1 MKLDKC
7 NIIYEAQNV
16 MTKKFIYTIK
26 EELLSDKDLLFVVKL
41 KGLSIVTV
49 FCFEVFFGKSSVM
62 FKTKNTQYKII
73 SFFDSL

>member
-1 MKLDKC
+1 MKLNKC

-49 FCFEVFFGKSSVM
+49 FCSSFFCKSSVM

>member
-1 MKLDKC
+1 MKLNKC

-49 FCFEVFFGKSSVM
+49 FVLKFFFANRPLCLK
-62 FKTKNTQYKII
+62 QKIHNI
-73 SFFDSL
+73 K

>member
-49 FCFEVFFGKSSVM
+49 FVLKFFLQIVR
-62 FKTKNTQYKII
+62 YV
-73 SFFDSL
+73 

>member
-49 FCFEVFFGKSSVM
+49 FF
-62 FKTKNTQYKII
+62 
-73 SFFDSL
+73 